1 MRPHRRQPTRLPC
14 PWDSPGKNTGVGC
27 HFLLQCMK
35 VKSESQ
41 IAELCLTLCDPMD
54 CNLPGSS
61 THGIFQATV
70 LEWGAIAF
78 SSLLWVS
85 MSLNFLD
92 STYEWDHTVFVFL
105 CQLISVSIMPS
116 SFIYVVTNGR
126 ASFFLWLN
134 NFPLYIYKPHILSML
149 ICHHLVV
156 SMSWLLCIML

>member
-1 MRPHRRQPTRLPC
+1 MQPRGLQPTRLLR
-14 PWDSPGKNTGVGC
+14 PWDSPGNSTGLGC
-27 HFLLQCMK
+27 HFLLQCRK
-35 VKSESQ
+35 VESESEVAQ
-41 IAELCLTLCDPMD
+41 SSPTLRDPMD
-54 CNLPGSS
+54 CSPPGSS